1 MMTRRFQDV
10 VWIARAR
17 RQHDIA
23 WRFGIDKQVLDPRA
37 SGSAQLG
44 NWLRARVLPPRA
56 ERAVAA

>member
-37 SGSAQLG
+37 SGPR
-44 NWLRARVLPPRA
+44 NWAIGCARVLPPRA